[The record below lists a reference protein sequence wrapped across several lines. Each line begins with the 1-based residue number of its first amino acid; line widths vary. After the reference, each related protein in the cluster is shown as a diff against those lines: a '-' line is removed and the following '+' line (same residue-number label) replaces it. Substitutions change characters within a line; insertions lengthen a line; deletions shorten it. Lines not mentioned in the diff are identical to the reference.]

1 MTAPQPLHLAVAL
14 DNVGWH
20 PAAGA
25 GPDAPDGNLFSLAHW
40 TALAQE
46 AERGLLDFVTVE
58 DPPKRPAGHVN
69 HRLDAVLVASALAAT
84 TERIGLIPSIVTDH
98 AQPTNVA
105 KAIATLDHLSDGRA
119 GWRTPVT
126 PARPIVIADIFT
138 PEVQTPMA
146 ALFERAAD
154 LVRVV
159 RALWD
164 GVDDEKALRDTA
176 APGRF
181 APADPDPHGSFTEIE
196 PLGGA
201 AGDWITIDSPS
212 LAPRAPQGHPV
223 VFTVAHITLPYRY
236 GARSADVVSVTPH
249 SVEEARATVEEVR
262 AEQAAAGRADQKV
275 HVFGELVV
283 FLDSAPGRAAE
294 RLARLDEAHGS
305 TYASDA
311 EIVAGTPAEV
321 ADLLLQWQ
329 EAGLSGFRLRPGA
342 LPHDLNAIT
351 RELVP
356 ELQARGAFRTSYEAD
371 TLRGLL
377 GLPVPPAPAAP

>member
-14 DNVGWH
+14 DTVGWH
-20 PAAGA
+20 PAAGR
-25 GPDAPDGNLFSLAHW
+25 GPDAPGGEVFGLAHW
-40 TALAQE
+40 IALVEE

-58 DPPKRPAGHVN
+58 DPPKRPTGHVK
-69 HRLDAVLVASALAAT
+69 HRLDSVLVTAAAAAR
-84 TERIGLIPSIVTDH
+84 TEHIGLVPSIVVDH

-105 KAIATLDHLSDGRA
+105 RAIATLDHLSAGRA

-146 ALFERAAD
+146 ELFERAAD

-164 GVDDEKALRDTA
+164 GVDDEKALRDLA

-201 AGDWITIDSPS
+201 AGDWITIDSPA
-212 LAPRAPQGHPV
+212 LAPRAPQGHPL

-249 SVEEARATVEEVR
+249 STEEARATVEEVR
-262 AEQAAAGRADQKV
+262 AEQRAAGRADDRI
-275 HVFGELVV
+275 HVFGDLVV
-283 FLDSAPGRAAE
+283 FLDSTPGKAAE
-294 RLARLDEAHGS
+294 RKARLDEAHGS
-305 TYASDA
+305 EYTSDA
-311 EIVAGTPAEV
+311 HIAVGTPAEV
-321 ADLLLQWQ
+321 ADLLLEWQ
-329 EAGLSGFRLRPGA
+329 EAGLSGYRLRPGA
-342 LPHDLNAIT
+342 LPHDLEAIT

-356 ELQARGAFRTSYEAD
+356 ELQARGAFRTAYEAD

-377 GLPVPPAPAAP
+377 GLPVPPAPDAV